1 MYSQEKK
8 NTFDDSFFF
17 FFEYF
22 VVGLYSPAPF
32 SEKLAFLSLSVSWYP
47 FLLLG
52 ELVSVLLF
60 GTLKDGGKE
69 RAI

>member
-1 MYSQEKK
+1 M
-8 NTFDDSFFF
+8 FDGSFFF
-17 FFEYF
+17 SFVYF
-22 VVGLYSPAPF
+22 VVGLYSPAPLPQ
-32 SEKLAFLSLSVSWYP
+32 KPAFLSLPVSWYP

-52 ELVSVLLF
+52 ELVRVLLF